1 MNSRLTPKL
10 ALALAFAAG
19 LAFLVPLSLGW
30 FDPSPSRAPAP
41 LAGSA
46 IGGPFA
52 LVDQNGKAFT
62 DRDLKGRYALVY
74 FGYTFCPDVCPLD
87 TQVMSAG
94 LAAFE
99 KADPVRG
106 AKVVPVF
113 ITIDPERDTPAAL
126 KAFAANFHPR
136 LVALTGSRSAIDAA
150 KEAYRIYAK
159 PAGEP
164 GKADYLMDHMAITY
178 LMGPDGKPI
187 AFTGSGVKPAEITA
201 ELARYV
207 E

>member
-1 MNSRLTPKL
+1 MNRRLTPKL

-19 LAFLVPLSLGW
+19 LAFLVPLTLGW
-30 FDPSPSRAPAP
+30 FDPAPRDPAP
-41 LAGSA
+41 LAGTG

-52 LVDQNGKAFT
+52 LIDQNGRPFT
-62 DRDLKGRYALVY
+62 DRDLKGHYALVY

-87 TQVMSAG
+87 TQAMSAG
-94 LAAFE
+94 LSAFE
-99 KADPVRG
+99 KTDPARG

-136 LVALTGSRSAIDAA
+136 LVALSGSRPAIDAA
-150 KEAYRIYAK
+150 KKAYRIYAK
-159 PAGEP
+159 RAGPAG
-164 GKADYLMDHMAITY
+164 ASDYLMDHMAITY
-178 LMGPDGKPI
+178 LMGPDGQPI
-187 AFTGSGVKPAEITA
+187 AFTGSGAKAADITA

-207 E
+207 R

>member
-19 LAFLVPLSLGW
+19 LAFLAALTLGW
-30 FDPSPSRAPAP
+30 FDPSPPVARAP

-52 LVDQNGKAFT
+52 LTDQNGRPFT
-62 DRDLKGRYALVY
+62 DRDLKGRYALIY

-87 TQVMSAG
+87 TQAMSAG

-99 KADPVRG
+99 KADPARG

-113 ITIDPERDTPAAL
+113 ITIDPERDTPAVL

-136 LVALTGSRSAIDAA
+136 LVALTGSRPAIDATE
-150 KEAYRIYAK
+150 KAYHIYAK
-159 PAGEP
+159 RAGPP

-187 AFTGSGVKPAEITA
+187 AFTGSGAKAADITA
-201 ELARYV
+201 ELSRYV
-207 E
+207 G